1 MPLIPALIG
10 RQKQE
15 DFCECKATLVYRLSS
30 RRARAV
36 THTHTKSGLVKCAV
50 NSQGTQ
56 ELRSFRL
63 PDKGSFVSHY

>member
-15 DFCECKATLVYRLSS
+15 DFCECKATLVYRWSS

-36 THTHTKSGLVKCAV
+36 THTHTKSGLVKLKMEGGAGQRHRMKMC
-50 NSQGTQ
+50 S
-56 ELRSFRL
+56 
-63 PDKGSFVSHY
+63 